1 VAQIT
6 NLVQQLHTHKMIS
19 KEIYNNILK
28 ALNKIAVFITLNE
41 VDGRQVTY
49 LATRN
54 TAIIND
60 FNAVFSAFEYEC
72 SEDEE
77 YIEVYELRYD
87 KKIRISTADVSHYT
101 FYGIPTEVSP
111 PVYLS
116 ERYSG
121 FVTDEQL
128 VDFQR
133 NSFLAK
139 VHQEREAGHYYIE
152 QPHTIHDMCKLL
164 EIKYFFETEFDI
176 KPGDHPLFDFYN
188 ELYLDY
194 NIASNSLIAGELR
207 ELYKSMFFLP
217 AIIACQGDESV
228 DFKKIVANNIDKS
241 IYHGLREKWV
251 SYLYIQ
257 RDKFLQKATEDKS
270 QLESVCTNRLITELE
285 PYISN
290 AGPVIK
296 SLQEKQDELGYFIAW
311 LGTKLYVEMT
321 DSVSILEQATLFTT
335 QYDAG
340 LQFEHH
346 KPEWTDSIK
355 SASTK
360 LELLKSI
367 IGDRSDK
374 EIITIC
380 NLFVEAT
387 HEAIALGDQYDLII
401 ETLNKVDIE
410 ADLEYYDDYRLYLR
424 YWPEVFPENASFHS
438 SLRPFS
444 VLENKVIKCLLQLGI
459 EFDFDSLYRKNYD
472 YYNSCIDTLQ
482 EQCIEICKVKRL
494 QQIKDVAGVRAEQI
508 KSEMEAF
515 VVNLSAEE
523 KTQLDNVLQ
532 ELVDF
537 EKYSQALNDLVRLID
552 VLSYWPAA
560 LHPAPSTVL

>member
-1 VAQIT
+1 
-6 NLVQQLHTHKMIS
+6 MIN
-19 KEIYNNILK
+19 KETYNNILK
-28 ALNKIAVFITLNE
+28 ALNKIAVFITLNK
-41 VDGRQVTY
+41 VDDRQVTY

-54 TAIIND
+54 TNIIND
-60 FNAVFSAFEYEC
+60 FNAVFSAFEYGC

-139 VHQEREAGHYYIE
+139 VHQERKAGHYHIE
-152 QPHTIHDMCKLL
+152 QPHTIYSMCKLL

-194 NIASNSLIAGELR
+194 NIASNSLIASELR

-228 DFKKIVANNIDKS
+228 DFKKIVADNIDKS
-241 IYHGLREKWV
+241 IYHGLREKWIV
-251 SYLYIQ
+251 YLYKQ
-257 RDKFLQKATEDKS
+257 RDKFLQKAVEDKS
-270 QLESVCTNRLITELE
+270 QLESTFTSRLVQDLA
-285 PYISN
+285 PYIPN
-290 AGPVIK
+290 AEPIIQ
-296 SLQEKQDELGYFIAW
+296 SLQEQQEELGNFIAW
-311 LGTKLYVEMT
+311 LGTKVYSEVTEAT
-321 DSVSILEQATLFTT
+321 SILDLANLFTAHI
-335 QYDAG
+335 DAG
-340 LQFEHH
+340 LQWDHH
-346 KPEWTDSIK
+346 KPEWMDSIK
-355 SASTK
+355 QAPAK
-360 LELLKSI
+360 LQHLKSI
-367 IGDRSDK
+367 VGEHSDVD
-374 EIITIC
+374 IITIC
-380 NLFVEAT
+380 HLFVDT
-387 HEAIALGDQYDLII
+387 IHESITLNDQYDLVIQ
-401 ETLNKVDIE
+401 TLNDINIE
-410 ADLEYYDDYRLYLR
+410 DHLELYNDYRLYLR
-424 YWPEVFPENASFHS
+424 YWPEVFPENASFHN

-444 VLENKVIKCLLQLGI
+444 VLENRVIKCLLQLDI
-459 EFDFDSLYRKNYD
+459 EFDYDSLYRKNYD
-472 YYNSCIDTLQ
+472 YYNSCIDILQ
-482 EQCIEICKVKRL
+482 EQCITICKEKRL
-494 QQIKDVAGVRAEQI
+494 QQIKDVAVVRAEQI
-508 KSEMEAF
+508 RSEMEAF
-515 VVNLSAEE
+515 VVNLSVEE
-523 KTQLDNVLQ
+523 KAQLDNVLQ

-560 LHPAPSTVL
+560 LHPAPTSVL